1 MYRHLIFI
9 VFMFAMTVFIYGK
22 PFERTIDIEAGKQL
36 KVEMN
41 AGGSITVDGWDQN
54 QVKIVLDSD
63 YNEWNENDI
72 DISKNSKGVY
82 VEIRSDGHGNR
93 SHGPDLHV
101 YVPAK
106 FDLDLQT
113 MGGSIN
119 ITGVEGEFEGQ
130 TMGGSLNLSG
140 LNGDIGMTTMG
151 GSIAVENSRLEGEVK
166 TMGGSIDFD
175 NVTGGVKATTMG
187 GSVSM
192 KNKKAGTTGKDM
204 SEVKVSTMGGEIDI
218 DDAPNGADVHT
229 MGGDITV
236 NSAKKFVKAKTMG
249 GDINIE
255 EIDGWVKA
263 TTMGGDITVNMV
275 GDASGSDQSVELS
288 SMGGEI
294 VLTLPKNIDADFDIH
309 LVYTKDSRKDYEIKN
324 DFGLKIEEKYKDWD
338 YSHGQAKKELVGS
351 GKTGSGKHT
360 IYVKTVNG
368 NITIKKSK

>member
-1 MYRHLIFI
+1 MYRHLIFTGLFLI
-9 VFMFAMTVFIYGK
+9 ITVVCYGK
-22 PFERTIDIEAGKQL
+22 PYEKTIDIEPGKQL
-36 KVEMN
+36 KVEMT

-54 QVKIVLDSD
+54 QVKIELDSD
-63 YNEWNENDI
+63 YNDWNENDI

-82 VEIRSDGHGNR
+82 VEIRSEGHGNR
-93 SHGPDLHV
+93 SHSPDLHV
-101 YVPAK
+101 YVPSK
-106 FDLDLQT
+106 FDLELQT

-119 ITGVEGEFEGQ
+119 ITGVEGDFNGQ
-130 TMGGSLNLSG
+130 TMGGSLKLSG
-140 LNGDIGMTTMG
+140 LNGEIGMTTMG
-151 GSIAVENSRLEGEVK
+151 GSIQLDNSKLDGELK

-192 KNKKAGTTGKDM
+192 KNKKGKSSKDIN
-204 SEVKVSTMGGEIDI
+204 EVKISTMGGEIHV